1 MLWPLPRAPRAHLSA
16 TCHNKRRNAHH
27 HKRAMASPRYSTR
40 ARVRDCAPTNN
51 THPTTQRRRRRR
63 RRRARHRRFPSPRER
78 RRERTRERKRRTRG
92 FLDGGIAPKGAQTHS
107 RRPTSAHKQGRRQKN
122 PDSETPETQ
131 SPSTH
136 RRPDKTQTKTGD
148 RSPDQTRPTARP
160 RDRQTHPERTY
171 LAVGRL
177 GGPLELAGASQF
189 GPCVGLEGGRDGSRP
204 SRPPHGHA
212 GCSRRGRTRLRG
224 RERPPAQLQG
234 VARSCNL
241 RDIGGFASILSCF
254 FHFTETQLEA
264 RRAPPVNFGRFS
276 RILSNIQKNKEDSG
290 TQRRK

>member
-1 MLWPLPRAPRAHLSA
+1 MDRRATPSEAGNRNQNQFLSVGRKVTTA
-16 TCHNKRRNAHH
+16 FMPIYLCCDPASGRRNPSPAEAR
-27 HKRAMASPRYSTR
+27 RATTNTAMRITTSASWR
-40 ARVRDCAPTNN
+40 ARATQHARVCATALP
-51 THPTTQRRRRRR
+51 PTTPTRRPSGGGGGDGGG
-63 RRRARHRRFPSPRER
+63 ARHRRFPSPRER
-78 RRERTRERKRRTRG
+78 RRESGREEQ
-92 FLDGGIAPKGAQTHS
+92 GGSSTEELRQKAHRHTAADRPPHTNKGGD
-107 RRPTSAHKQGRRQKN
+107 KKN

-136 RRPDKTQTKTGD
+136 RRPDKTQTKTGG

-171 LAVGRL
+171 FADGRRS
-177 GGPLELAGASQF
+177 GPLVLAGASTSA
-189 GPCVGLEGGRDGSRP
+189 PCAGYDAGRDGSRP

-212 GCSRRGRTRLRG
+212 RCSRRGRTRLRG

-254 FHFTETQLEA
+254 VTSHKL
-264 RRAPPVNFGRFS
+264 N
-276 RILSNIQKNKEDSG
+276 
-290 TQRRK
+290 